1 MKEESLIKNPGY
13 KYNEYKIVL
22 YPNEDVSDKIQSLKQ
37 EISEENNLKET
48 FYSKPAL
55 GLVNFIQFDMMEDR
69 LIHRLKTFAKSYRPF
84 NVELNGFGSYPSHTI
99 FINVE
104 SKQTI
109 QNLVKELKSL
119 QQLMTLNKQNKPH
132 FLRDPNFIL
141 AGKLL
146 PWQYEKGWL
155 YYSQQQ
161 FTSRFRA
168 GEMILLK
175 RSLSTSSPGKES
187 NRFFRAVESFEFQ
200 NLPVFTS
207 QGDLF
212 M

>member
-1 MKEESLIKNPGY
+1 MKEESLIKIPGY

-22 YPNEDVSDKIQSLKQ
+22 YPNEDVSEKIQSLKK
-37 EISEENNLKET
+37 EISENYNIKGT

-55 GLVNFIQFDMMEDR
+55 GLVNFIQFDMIEDR
-69 LIHRLKTFAKSYRPF
+69 LIHRLKTFATGYRPF

-119 QQLMTLNKQNKPH
+119 QQLMTLNKQNKAH
-132 FLRDPNFIL
+132 FLRDPHFIL
-141 AGKLL
+141 AGNLL

-155 YYSQQQ
+155 YYSHQQ
-161 FTSRFRA
+161 FTSRFIA
-168 GEMILLK
+168 GEMTLLK
-175 RSLSTSSPGKES
+175 RSLSTSPSGKES
-187 NRFFRAVESFEFQ
+187 NQGFRAVESFKFQ
-200 NLPVFTS
+200 NMPVLTN
-207 QGDLF
+207 QGNLF
-212 M
+212 I